1 MRKNAKNGQKVNSL
15 LRQLDKTRFLFPHKV
30 AQRKRNLVAFFASQS
45 SISGNSNIVNNNSK
59 GAVPLFRCLNSGE
72 IFKDNDF
79 QGVEIKKWYCLAPKI
94 ENTTLECVFAGEL
107 TPAGFKIKPLSN
119 TTSMHV
125 CKSES
130 VIKNAYSNEPCL
142 VFYNFEGISEGPVQ
156 KAEIYDRGDRCIA
169 FIESDSLEFWYDAG
183 SHPRFINAS
192 VQDSLY
198 FDGEIDHTITWIGDV
213 NRNGK
218 IEFVIEH
225 APMQSVE
232 YYLQFIEKNE
242 KDGKIILETKAYYTK
257 NIPQHDE

>member
-1 MRKNAKNGQKVNSL
+1 
-15 LRQLDKTRFLFPHKV
+15 
-30 AQRKRNLVAFFASQS
+30 
-45 SISGNSNIVNNNSK
+45 
-59 GAVPLFRCLNSGE
+59 
-72 IFKDNDF
+72 
-79 QGVEIKKWYCLAPKI
+79 
-94 ENTTLECVFAGEL
+94 
-107 TPAGFKIKPLSN
+107 
-119 TTSMHV
+119 MHV